1 MGRFYEFT
9 SNLICF
15 RYLYHMTYTLFNSGS
30 IPLTWQLVSNATWI
44 SASPSSGSI
53 QPQTT
58 GSVIVNVNATASA
71 LPVGNYS
78 ASLQFVNTTTQ
89 GTTTRWVSL
98 IVNPPSGSAILSVT
112 PTSTVIFTGQVGGP
126 FTVSSV
132 VSNTELK

>member
-1 MGRFYEFT
+1 
-9 SNLICF
+9 
-15 RYLYHMTYTLFNSGS
+15 MTYTLFNSGS
-30 IPLTWQLVSNATWI
+30 IPLTWQLVSNAAWI
-44 SASPSSGSI
+44 SASPLSGSI

-58 GSVIVNVNATASA
+58 GSVIVNVNTTAST

-78 ASLQFVNTTTQ
+78 ASLQFVNSTNQ

-98 IVNPPSGSAILSVT
+98 VVNPSSGSAILSVI
-112 PTSTVIFTGQVGGP
+112 PTSAVIFTGQVGGP